1 MKVYLLQDVKG
12 QGKKGEI
19 IDVSDGYARNMLFPK
34 KLAIVATNDTINSVR
49 LHEEAVNRKKE
60 EEKAAQIALAGEL
73 KGKEVSIA
81 VRCGENGKVLG
92 SVTGKEIAEALT
104 EMGFTVDKRQ
114 VVLKEPIKSVGK
126 YKVTAKLYANVAT
139 EFTVA
144 VVPKEGT

>member
-1 MKVYLLQDVKG
+1 M
-12 QGKKGEI
+12 
-19 IDVSDGYARNMLFPK
+19 
-34 KLAIVATNDTINSVR
+34 SV
-49 LHEEAVNRKKE
+49 
-60 EEKAAQIALAGEL
+60 
-73 KGKEVSIA
+73 A
-81 VRCGENGKVLG
+81 VRCGENGKAFG
-92 SVTGKEIAEALT
+92 SVTGKESAEALT

>member
-1 MKVYLLQDVKG
+1 MTKRCERPERRAMEINRLTAVQRAFFESGRTKDVNFRLAALRRLQDG
-12 QGKKGEI
+12 IRRRE
-19 IDVSDGYARNMLFPK
+19 
-34 KLAIVATNDTINSVR
+34 
-49 LHEEAVNRKKE
+49 
-60 EEKAAQIALAGEL
+60 
-73 KGKEVSIA
+73 
-81 VRCGENGKVLG
+81 
-92 SVTGKEIAEALT
+92 KEIAEALT

>member
-1 MKVYLLQDVKG
+1 M
-12 QGKKGEI
+12 
-19 IDVSDGYARNMLFPK
+19 
-34 KLAIVATNDTINSVR
+34 SV
-49 LHEEAVNRKKE
+49 
-60 EEKAAQIALAGEL
+60 
-73 KGKEVSIA
+73 A
-81 VRCGENGKVLG
+81 VRCGENGKVFG